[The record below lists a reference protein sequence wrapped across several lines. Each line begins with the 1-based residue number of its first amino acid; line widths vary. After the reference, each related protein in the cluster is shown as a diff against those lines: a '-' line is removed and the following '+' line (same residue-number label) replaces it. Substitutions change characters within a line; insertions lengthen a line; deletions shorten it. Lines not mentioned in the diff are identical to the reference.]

1 MAGSYVTPSLN
12 NRKQTISKL
21 LTLLVE
27 QDSPETPF
35 IRAER
40 YRLRNWLSTN
50 LPIQW
55 GKRLQHIEHND
66 NGVTAYFEDG
76 TSSKGDIL
84 VGADGIKSVGKLF
97 IVMIDVLIV
106 LFAVLLLTDSLEWIN
121 SPPRAPPNTPQ

>member
-1 MAGSYVTPSLN
+1 M
-12 NRKQTISKL
+12 

-50 LPIQW
+50 IPIQW
-55 GKRLQHIEHND
+55 GKRLQRFEHD
-66 NGVTAYFEDG
+66 DHGVTIHFEDG

-84 VGADGIKSVGKLF
+84 VGADGIKSVGR
-97 IVMIDVLIV
+97 VLES
-106 LFAVLLLTDSLEWIN
+106 LL
-121 SPPRAPPNTPQ
+121 